1 MEKIIELKSLKHIEL
16 FGIADE
22 HIKLIESTIPAK
34 IIARGEMIKI
44 KGEESDVM
52 MVDKILY
59 EMMETLNG
67 KGALNLMDVKNLI
80 NIIKPKKNTVF
91 NQESASEPVIH
102 YGINGA
108 IKPKTRGQKLYIELL
123 QNNDIVFSIGPA
135 GTGKTFLAVA
145 FAVSALENHEVD
157 RIILCRPAVEAG
169 ENLGFL
175 PGDLKDKVD
184 PYLAPLYDSLNI
196 LYDKNKLGNL
206 LESKIIEIAPL
217 AYMRGRTLDRA
228 YIILDEAQNTTA
240 MQMKMFL
247 TRLGIGSRA
256 IVTGDITQVDLKKR
270 SDSGLI
276 QVAKILKD
284 VEGVSFVKLNQSDVV
299 RHHLVMKIIE
309 AYDKIK
315 I

>member
-1 MEKIIELKSLKHIEL
+1 LEKIIELKSLKHIEL